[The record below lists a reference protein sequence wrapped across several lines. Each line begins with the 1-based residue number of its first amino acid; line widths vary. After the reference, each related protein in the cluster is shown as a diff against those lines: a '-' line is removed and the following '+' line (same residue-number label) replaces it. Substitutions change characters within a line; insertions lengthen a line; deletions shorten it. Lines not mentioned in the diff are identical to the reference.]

1 MEQYFFKLFPQCL
14 MSMNHRRVLS
24 SNVILPVL
32 FGIIV
37 IGFAQ
42 FSFAEELESTTFIAV
57 NEDKFEQP
65 QSRHSYQQVVI
76 FGYIED
82 YSRGSQITFVII
94 TPDESHIEMT
104 TYAAR
109 NGEIYTPIHITDDSQ
124 IGIHQLILKYQDEEI
139 ASTLFE
145 ILENQ

>member
-1 MEQYFFKLFPQCL
+1 MEQCLFKLFPQCL
-14 MSMNHRRVLS
+14 MSINHTRALS
-24 SNVILPVL
+24 SNVTLPVL

-37 IGFAQ
+37 IGLAQ
-42 FSFAEELESTTFIAV
+42 FSFAEELERTTFIAV
-57 NEDKFEQP
+57 NEEKFEQP
-65 QSRHSYQQVVI
+65 QSRHSHQQVVI

-94 TPDESHIEMT
+94 TPDESQIEMT

-145 ILENQ
+145 ILENK

>member
-1 MEQYFFKLFPQCL
+1 
-14 MSMNHRRVLS
+14 MSINHTRVLS

-32 FGIIV
+32 LGIIV
-37 IGFAQ
+37 IGFTQ
-42 FSFAEELESTTFIAV
+42 FSFAEELESATFIAV
-57 NEDKFEQP
+57 NEEKFEQP
-65 QSRHSYQQVVI
+65 QSRHSYQQVII

-94 TPDESHIEMT
+94 APNESQIEMT

-124 IGIHQLILKYQDEEI
+124 IGVHQLILKYQDEEI